1 MRINFTAR
9 HFKASD
15 RLKEYAE
22 KKVQRL
28 NRYYN
33 GIIDCEIILDY
44 EKLIRIA
51 EIAVKVYSQRL
62 VAIEKTEDIF
72 KSIDLA
78 VDKLERQVKKFKGK
92 LREHGKDKATTI
104 ASFTSMNEE
113 EI

>member
-15 RLKEYAE
+15 QLKQYAE

-28 NRYYN
+28 KKYYN
-33 GIIDCEIILDY
+33 GIIECEIILDY
-44 EKLIRIA
+44 VKLDQIA

-62 VAIEKTEDIF
+62 VAIEKSPDIY

-78 VDKLERQVKKFKGK
+78 VDKLERQVKKYKEK
-92 LREHGKDKATTI
+92 LRSHDNNKATTI
-104 ASFTSMNEE
+104 VSPPPMEQES
-113 EI
+113 